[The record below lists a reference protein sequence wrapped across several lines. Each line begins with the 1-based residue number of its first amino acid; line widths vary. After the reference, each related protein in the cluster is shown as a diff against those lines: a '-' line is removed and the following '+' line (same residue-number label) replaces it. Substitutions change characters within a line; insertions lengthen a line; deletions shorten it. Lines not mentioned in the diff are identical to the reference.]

1 MSRTITWLHLSDL
14 HACRPNTGWDAHR
27 VLESLL
33 KDLRRMRDEHRLVP
47 NLIFFTG
54 DAAFGHLGT
63 DKGKAIGDQFRLAHE
78 FLAAVREV
86 YTPQVSQ
93 RNVFLVP
100 GNHDVNRTK
109 ITDMETEWL
118 NQPRSLNDIEK
129 MLRDA
134 DKNWRLLR
142 TRLHDYELAL
152 ESFGYDHLLTNRER
166 LIFADMREVAG
177 MRIGIGGFNSAWSS
191 RGAGREENGRLWM
204 AGRFQLETIR
214 QDLPQNDLSIAL
226 IHHPGNWLVP
236 EESPSFFR
244 DLERDFAFVLHGH
257 EHNDFVRQ
265 DALTHHAV
273 ISAGACHEWSTG
285 KNNGYSIV
293 RLNVDTAVGEVWLR
307 EYESAGGG
315 WRPRVITGK
324 TNNDGLYAI
333 ALTKLLTEQ
342 SPIIPKAGATFGP
355 AINNH
360 SPSSSP
366 EEDYEARYRKAVVDR
381 LDRMQLFGIDVPR
394 DSKEYPLSIAY
405 VSVNLADDSVEAADL
420 DDEQYE
426 DVDDA
431 AFGNTS
437 LPAEEFFDKLN
448 GVMPRLLI
456 RGTAGCGKT
465 TLLRWAAV
473 QAGKGGGKEDW
484 RGRVP
489 FLIRLRDYPNAHL
502 PRPQEF
508 PLLLA
513 KELPDAPSGWI
524 TKLLFNGRALVLFDG
539 VDEVPEAKRTET
551 IAEIR
556 QLLETYSEMACVVTS
571 RAEAVDQGDFEAL
584 GFEMARIQPLTS
596 QDRNELIERWHEAM
610 ESHLRQ
616 RGEAIDLRPL
626 AARLKRRLEQTPAVA
641 RLTINPLLCAVV
653 CALHRDREE
662 NLPDT
667 PVGLC
672 EKLTEMLLDR
682 RDRERPGIDV
692 ERAEDPDYRRLKY
705 AQRKG
710 LLARLAYHM
719 VSYGKSAIPEPEAV
733 EQIHAG
739 LKSYKLVGL
748 APERILR
755 LLLERSGIL
764 QESSEQTIEFL
775 HNTLKEFL
783 AAERFVNGSE
793 VQVLA
798 NNCHDEAW
806 QPVILFALALP
817 RDGSDFATQLVC
829 AVRDKTPLQAPP
841 KGRSHEQRAIA
852 AGVRAKQF
860 FFFRCCVTAHQI
872 NDETIQAQFL
882 DLKEELLP
890 PRSLTDAEA
899 LATCGEA
906 VVPYLEYHAD
916 WPAHYRAACV
926 RALGL
931 IGGQL
936 ASRVKEQ
943 FRHNCTNAIR
953 REFALVADDP
963 LSEPGVIEWVEKCG
977 ELPDWVHRNRVA
989 NVGRLACLTSL
1000 HSLDLRHTK
1009 VSDLSP
1015 LAGLN
1020 GLENLDL
1027 SNTQVSDLSPL
1038 GSLTRLKMLDLSN
1051 TKVRN
1056 LLPLGRLT
1064 GLRTLVLSN
1073 TLVNDLSPLRGVNG
1087 LQTLEL
1093 SNTLVN
1099 DLSSLSG
1106 LTGLETLELSNTPVA
1121 GLSSLG
1127 GLTGLRTLNLRNTLV
1142 VNLSPLAKLTH
1153 LKSIVLMETLVSDLS
1168 PLADL
1173 TRLQSIDLM
1182 ETQVSDLSPLGGL
1195 ISLQILDL
1203 RHTSVSDL
1211 SPLASLTSLQTLD
1224 LMNTRVSDLSP
1235 LAALTSLQWLDLMNT
1250 KVGDLSPLA
1259 ALTSLQWLDLMN
1271 TKVSDLSPLA
1281 ALTGLQTLD
1290 LNDTQVSDLTPLT
1303 RLTGLQMLDLRN
1315 TKVIDVSS
1323 LAVVTSLQMVDLR
1336 NTQALDLSALTNA
1349 KHVRTGLDTRMRLFQ
1364 DHEGDC

>member
-86 YTPQVSQ
+86 YTPHVSQ

-118 NQPRSLNDIEK
+118 NQPRSLNDMEK

-134 DKNWRLLR
+134 DRNWRLLR
-142 TRLHDYELAL
+142 TRLQDYELAL

-166 LIFADMREVAG
+166 LIYADMREVAG

-257 EHNDFVRQ
+257 EHSDFVRQ
-265 DALTHHAV
+265 DALTQHAV

-293 RLNVDTAVGEVWLR
+293 RLNVDTAEGEVWLR

-324 TNNDGLYAI
+324 TNNEGLHALT
-333 ALTKLLTEQ
+333 LTKLLTEQ
-342 SPIIPKAGATFGP
+342 SPAIPNAGASLRK
-355 AINNH
+355 AIKDQATMI
-360 SPSSSP
+360 SP

-394 DSKEYPLSIAY
+394 DSKEYPLSIAF
-405 VSVNLADDSVEAADL
+405 VSVNLADDSLKEPDT

-426 DVDDA
+426 NVDEAD
-431 AFGNTS
+431 FVNTS

-448 GVMPRLLI
+448 GDTPRLLI

-473 QAGKGGGKEDW
+473 QCGKGGGQEEW

-513 KELPDAPSGWI
+513 KELPDAPAGWI
-524 TKLLFNGRALVLFDG
+524 TKLLDDGRALVLFDG

-551 IAEIR
+551 ISEIR
-556 QLLETYSEMACVVTS
+556 QLLDTYSQIACVVTS

-584 GFEMARIQPLTS
+584 GFETARIEPLTS

-626 AARLKRRLEQTPAVA
+626 AGRLKRRLEQTPAVA

-692 ERAEDPDYRRLKY
+692 ERAEDPDYRPLKY

-719 VSYGKSAIPEPEAV
+719 VSKGQSAIHESHAV

-739 LKSYKLVGL
+739 LMSYKLVGL
-748 APERILR
+748 APERIFR
-755 LLLERSGIL
+755 LLMERSGIL

-783 AAERFVNGSE
+783 AAERFVNGGE

-798 NNCHDEAW
+798 DHCHDEAW

-817 RDGSDFATQLVC
+817 RDGSDFATQLVR
-829 AVRDKTPLQAPP
+829 AVRDKTPLESPP
-841 KGRSHEQRAIA
+841 KGRSHEQRKFA
-852 AGVRAKQF
+852 AEVRAKQF

-882 DLKEELLP
+882 DLKKELLP

-906 VVPYLEYHAD
+906 VVPHLEYNAD
-916 WPAHYRAACV
+916 WPAQHRAACV

-931 IGGQL
+931 IGGPL

-953 REFALVADDP
+953 RELALSADDP
-963 LSEPGVIEWVEKCG
+963 LSEPSAVEWVAKYG
-977 ELPDWVHRNRVA
+977 VLPEWISRKRVA
-989 NVGRLACLTSL
+989 DVGRLAGLTGL
-1000 HSLDLRHTK
+1000 KSLDLRCTK
-1009 VSDLSP
+1009 LSDLSPLSSLAGLESLDVWGTPVRDLSPLKGLTGMQFLNLASTHVSDLSP
-1015 LAGLN
+1015 LAGLT
-1020 GLENLDL
+1020 GLLQLVLTNTPVCDLSPLAGLTALQSLDL
-1027 SNTQVSDLSPL
+1027 MGVEVSDLSPL
-1038 GSLTRLKMLDLSN
+1038 
-1051 TKVRN
+1051 
-1056 LLPLGRLT
+1056 T
-1064 GLRTLVLSN
+1064 GLTA
-1073 TLVNDLSPLRGVNG
+1073 
-1087 LQTLEL
+1087 LQNLEIA
-1093 SNTLVN
+1093 ST
-1099 DLSSLSG
+1099 
-1106 LTGLETLELSNTPVA
+1106 
-1121 GLSSLG
+1121 
-1127 GLTGLRTLNLRNTLV
+1127 R
-1142 VNLSPLAKLTH
+1142 
-1153 LKSIVLMETLVSDLS
+1153 VSDLS
-1168 PLADL
+1168 PLAGL
-1173 TRLQSIDLM
+1173 TALRKLSIWM
-1182 ETQVSDLSPLGGL
+1182 MSTSDLSPLARLTDLWSLDIWNMPVCDLSPLIGL
-1195 ISLQILDL
+1195 TALQSLNLMNTLVIDLSPVASLNSLESLDL
-1203 RHTSVSDL
+1203 TGSPVSDLWPLASLTGLHSLDLKNSPVSDL
-1211 SPLASLTSLQTLD
+1211 SPLASLPGLQSLD
-1224 LMNTRVSDLSP
+1224 LHGTHVSDITPIENLTALQSLNLSNTLVGDLQPLAGLTGLKFLNLSNTPVSDLGP
-1235 LAALTSLQWLDLMNT
+1235 LM
-1250 KVGDLSPLA
+1250 G
-1259 ALTSLQWLDLMN
+1259 
-1271 TKVSDLSPLA
+1271 
-1281 ALTGLQTLD
+1281 LTGLKSLTLD
-1290 LNDTQVSDLTPLT
+1290 DRIRSDYSQIVTL
-1303 RLTGLQMLDLRN
+1303 MDLKCSLFFGGR
-1315 TKVIDVSS
+1315 KV
-1323 LAVVTSLQMVDLR
+1323 
-1336 NTQALDLSALTNA
+1336 N
-1349 KHVRTGLDTRMRLFQ
+1349 
-1364 DHEGDC
+1364 